1 MSDTVTARADAPP
14 PEAQIAQIL
23 LGQLVP
29 RLVYLFATLKLADHL
44 SAGPKTAER
53 PGVRDRNARANA
65 PSRAADVGQSGL
77 RH

>member
-1 MSDTVTARADAPP
+1 MSDTVTARVDAPP

-44 SAGPKTAER
+44 SAGPKSAE
-53 PGVRDRNARANA
+53 
-65 PSRAADVGQSGL
+65 
-77 RH
+77 